1 MRKIIACLLLAI
13 STVIGFMIGAEMI
26 PSSIGT
32 IACIL
37 IGSSFSICI
46 RELN

>member
-26 PSSIGT
+26 PSSIATT
-32 IACIL
+32 ICII
-37 IGSSFSICI
+37 IGSLFSICI
-46 RELN
+46 RELD